1 MPARIT
7 LTVEKKKVLY
17 VDDEPALCSLTKIF
31 LEKTGYFSVKTA
43 ISAKEGYLYIGMDEY
58 DAIVSDYQM
67 PEVNGIE
74 FLKVVR
80 EKAADLPFILFTG
93 KGREEVAIEAIDNG
107 ADFYLQKGGDPVS
120 QFAELSHKIGMAID
134 RKHALEALKDSE
146 QQLSGIINF
155 LPDATFAIDRDGR
168 VIAWNH
174 AIEEMTGI
182 PASDMVGKGD
192 HEYALPFY
200 GDRRPMLID
209 LLSAPDSEIARYYS
223 QFVHR
228 KTSIVT
234 ADAIHL
240 PAKPGLVLMASAGLL
255 FDRNGGVAGAIESI
269 RDVSDL
275 KNVEND
281 LARTKKD
288 WETIFRAVGHPAMV
302 LDMDNRVIDAN
313 DTTLRVTG
321 MSLEGLMGRRCYEV
335 FHGGKNARP
344 PERCPFEQMKQ
355 DEQVKSVETEVP
367 ALDGYYSVSCT
378 PVYNASGE
386 LEKVIHIALDVTA
399 RKRAEDELKAAYEQ
413 LAASQEELQE
423 QFQELS
429 RNEQR
434 IRENESRLL
443 YHLSFYDMAKEPEKE
458 ILDCAVE
465 GAGAV
470 TGSPL
475 AYLAFLNEDE
485 SELTMYAWSQTAMKE
500 CAMREKPIVYKTEQ
514 TGLWGEAVR
523 QRQPVITNDYQADS
537 PMKKGYPKGHPHI
550 IRHMN
555 IPVMDG
561 DHVVI
566 VAGVANKYTE
576 YTEEDVKQLSL
587 LMHGLWEVLR
597 RKRAEEALAASEE
610 KYRRLAS
617 DGPGR

>member
-1 MPARIT
+1 M
-7 LTVEKKKVLY
+7 EKKKVLY
-17 VDDEPALCSLTKIF
+17 VDDEPTLGSLTKLF
-31 LEKTGYFSVKTA
+31 LEKTGLFSVTIA
-43 ISAKEGYLYIGMDEY
+43 LSAKEGCKCIRMEEF

-74 FLKVVR
+74 FLRKVR
-80 EKAADLPFILFTG
+80 GKTADLPFILFTG
-93 KGREEVAIEAIDNG
+93 KGREEVAIQAINNG

-120 QFAELSHKIGMAID
+120 QFAELSHKIGMAIE
-134 RKHALEALKDSE
+134 RKHAIEALKDSE
-146 QQLSGIINF
+146 QQLADIINF
-155 LPDATFAIDRDGR
+155 LPDATFAIDRAGQ

-174 AIEEMTGI
+174 AIEDMTSI
-182 PASDMVGKGD
+182 PASEMIGKGD

-200 GDRRPMLID
+200 GERRPMLID
-209 LLSAPDSEIARYYS
+209 LVSAPDSEMERHYPVL
-223 QFVHR
+223 VHR
-228 KTSIVT
+228 KASIVA
-234 ADAIHL
+234 ADSIRL
-240 PAKPGLVLMASAGLL
+240 PGKPRQVLMASAGLL
-255 FDRNGGVAGAIESI
+255 FDRNGEVKGAIESI

-281 LARTKKD
+281 LVKVKKD

-313 DTTLRVTG
+313 DATLRVTG
-321 MSLEGLMGRRCYEV
+321 MTLEGLKGRRCYEV
-335 FHGGKNARP
+335 FHGGKGARP
-344 PERCPFEQMKQ
+344 PEMCPFELMK
-355 DEQVKSVETEVP
+355 KGGAAGHFETEVA

-378 PVYNASGE
+378 PVYGPGGD

-413 LAASQEELQE
+413 LSASQEELRA
-423 QFQELS
+423 QFEELS

-434 IRENESRLL
+434 IRENESRLM
-443 YHLSFYDMAKEPEKE
+443 YHLSFYDMAREPEKE

-465 GAGAV
+465 GAGVV

-485 SELTMYAWSQTAMKE
+485 SEMTMYAWSQTAMKE
-500 CAMREKPIVYKTEQ
+500 CAMREKPIVYKTER

-523 QRQPVITNDYQADS
+523 QRQPVITNDYLAGN

-566 VAGVANKYTE
+566 VAGVANKYTG

-587 LMHGLWEVLR
+587 LMHGLWEVIR

-610 KYRRLAS
+610 KFRRLAS
-617 DGPGR
+617 DGPVK

>member
-1 MPARIT
+1 M
-7 LTVEKKKVLY
+7 EKKKVLY

-43 ISAKEGYLYIGMDEY
+43 ISAKEGYLYIGMEEF

-74 FLKVVR
+74 FLQEVR
-80 EKAADLPFILFTG
+80 AKAADLPFILFTG
-93 KGREEVAIEAIDNG
+93 KGREEVAIQAINNG

-120 QFAELSHKIGMAID
+120 QFAELAHKIGMAIE
-134 RKHALEALKDSE
+134 RKHAIEALKDSE
-146 QQLSGIINF
+146 QQLADIINF
-155 LPDATFAIDRDGR
+155 LPDATFAIGRDGR

-182 PASDMVGKGD
+182 PASGMIGKGD

-209 LLSAPDSEIARYYS
+209 LVSAPDSEIERHYPM
-223 QFVHR
+223 FVHR
-228 KTSIVT
+228 KAAIVA
-234 ADAIHL
+234 ADSTRL
-240 PAKPGLVLMASAGLL
+240 PGKPWLVLMASAGPL
-255 FDRNGGVAGAIESI
+255 FDRNGDVKGAIESI
-269 RDVSDL
+269 RDVTDL

-281 LARTKKD
+281 LARAKKD

-313 DTTLRVTG
+313 DATLRVTG
-321 MSLEGLMGRRCYEV
+321 MSLEGLIGRRCYEV
-335 FHGGKNARP
+335 FHAGKNSRP
-344 PERCPFEQMKQ
+344 PEKCPFERLKQ
-355 DEQVKSVETEVP
+355 GGPTGAFETEVA

-378 PVYNASGE
+378 PVYGDNGE
-386 LEKVIHIALDVTA
+386 LEKVIHIALDITA

-465 GAGAV
+465 GAGV
-470 TGSPL
+470 ITGSPL

-500 CAMREKPIVYKTEQ
+500 CAMREKPAVYRTEQ

-523 QRQPVITNDYQADS
+523 QRQPVITNDYQAGN

-550 IRHMN
+550 TRHMN

-566 VAGVANKYTE
+566 VAGVANKYID
-576 YTEEDVKQLSL
+576 YNDEDVKQLSL
-587 LMHGLWEVLR
+587 LMHGLWEVLKR
-597 RKRAEEALAASEE
+597 RRAEEALAVSEE

-617 DGPGR
+617 DGPGSQGTQG